1 MWIQV
6 VSRVYHLLLQRS
18 SELPGQ
24 PNHFP
29 PRWRPPKRLP
39 CRVSTYLGN
48 QAMLWGTSFLRLF
61 LFGNKVIKH
70 FFLVQF
76 PIGNTRRKHV
86 SHYIS
91 YLFKCIPMPREQLN
105 QKAGNA
111 PEFWCNQMAS
121 ASKLLLPF
129 FFNFFFPK
137 KLLKS
142 FDAKWKQNY
151 GLGSLHKAL
160 LIFSANKPLANLCK

>member
-6 VSRVYHLLLQRS
+6 VSWVYHLLLQRS

-29 PRWRPPKRLP
+29 PRWRPPTRLP
-39 CRVSTYLGN
+39 CRVSTYLSN

-76 PIGNTRRKHV
+76 PVGNTMRKHV

-105 QKAGNA
+105 QRQAMPQSSDATKWQVRANY
-111 PEFWCNQMAS
+111 FS
-121 ASKLLLPF
+121 LF
-129 FFNFFFPK
+129 FFNFFFPQNCWK
-137 KLLKS
+137 VLMQNENRIMGWEASTKPYSS
-142 FDAKWKQNY
+142 FLPTN
-151 GLGSLHKAL
+151 
-160 LIFSANKPLANLCK
+160 C